1 MKAAVL
7 SIVLAACHPAPAPPP
22 VSNHAPA
29 VALAPAAEPS
39 AEQGAGSAESPPDA
53 GPGAGLD
60 AGSAADTVAR
70 LEQFADAMCQCAD
83 RDCAERVVDDM
94 SRWAQ
99 DLAASGQA
107 MPKVTGAE
115 DARARA
121 ATQRMTQCMT
131 TVYKRRAGSAAP

>member
-7 SIVLAACHPAPAPPP
+7 SIALAACHPASGPPP
-22 VSNHAPA
+22 VSNRAPP
-29 VALAPAAEPS
+29 VALPPAAES
-39 AEQGAGSAESPPDA
+39 AAGQSANSGEPAPDA
-53 GPGAGLD
+53 ALD

-70 LEQFADAMCQCAD
+70 FEQFADAMCQCTD

-99 DLAASGQA
+99 DLADSGQA

-115 DARARA
+115 DARAHA
-121 ATQRMTQCMT
+121 ATNRMAQCMAD
-131 TVYKRRAGSAAP
+131 VYKRRAGSAAP